1 MPRTRVHNMNISLD
15 GYAAGEHV
23 TFDAPIGGAERL
35 FKWFDGRAIHGVDKA
50 DAPVTLDRALTS
62 LWSHR
67 AREVVGVDF
76 SARLI
81 DEARRRHAHPR
92 LDFQQAEA
100 ASLPFHDSSFD
111 RVCCYNVLLSLPDHE
126 YAGRALAEILR
137 VVRPGA
143 RILIGSLPD
152 VRKKARFFD
161 LLDAAGP
168 WYRRTIPRQVR
179 WSAKRLLRPDSKPGE
194 TRILW
199 FDPTEMSSRLRSAG
213 WSVDVHDDPEIEDY
227 PEYRFTLVL
236 SRSEAKQVTG

>member
-1 MPRTRVHNMNISLD
+1 LGTTNHATP
-15 GYAAGEHV
+15 
-23 TFDAPIGGAERL
+23 
-35 FKWFDGRAIHGVDKA
+35 
-50 DAPVTLDRALTS
+50 
-62 LWSHR
+62 
-67 AREVVGVDF
+67 
-76 SARLI
+76 I